1 MASAHQLHRRSTVD
15 YKALHEGEALPIQN
29 PKSIQEKNFVLPETY
44 SVERLVWRKK
54 SEEVRKIIV

>member
-1 MASAHQLHRRSTVD
+1 MASAHQLRRRSTVD